1 MDLYGL
7 IGYPLRHSFSVR
19 YFSEKFKKEKIVDS
33 SYRNFSLERIED
45 FTEIIEK
52 YPDLSGLNV
61 TIPYKEK
68 IIEYLDEVDDTA
80 KKIGAV
86 NTISIK
92 NIDGQKYLKG
102 YNTDAPGFM
111 KALRTVLNPEIKSA
125 LILGTGG
132 ASKAIDF
139 ALQQADIKTIFV
151 SRTPTPVSGEISY
164 ANLNADVIHENLLI
178 VNTSP
183 LGTFPN
189 SEECPNIPYNLL
201 SGKHILFDLVYNP
214 ERTLF
219 MKKGQERGAKT
230 SNGYMMLV
238 NQAEES
244 WKIWNS

>member
-7 IGYPLRHSFSVR
+7 IGYPLGHSFSVR
-19 YFSEKFKKEKIVDS
+19 YFSEKFKKEKIAGS

-68 IIEYLDEVDDTA
+68 IMAYLDEVDDNA

-92 NIDGQKYLKG
+92 NIDGKKYLKG
-102 YNTDAPGFM
+102 YNTDAPGFI
-111 KALRTVLNPEIKSA
+111 KALKTVLNPEIKSA

-139 ALQQADIKTIFV
+139 ALQQADIKTTFV
-151 SRTPTPVSGEISY
+151 SRTPVSGEISY
-164 ANLNADVIHENLLI
+164 ADLNADVIHENLLI

-189 SEECPNIPYNLL
+189 VEECPNIPYDSL